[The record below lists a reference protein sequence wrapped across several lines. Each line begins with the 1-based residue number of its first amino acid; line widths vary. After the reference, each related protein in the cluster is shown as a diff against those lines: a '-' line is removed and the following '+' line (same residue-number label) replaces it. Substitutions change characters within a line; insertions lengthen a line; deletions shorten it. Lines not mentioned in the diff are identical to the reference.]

1 MNNSKKHK
9 QPSFKDFLDKLKS
22 NTVDEP
28 KQIGRFDERRYFLIV
43 TEGERTEPLYFNYFK
58 NYLPKKLLETIEVSG
73 EGDNTVNIVR
83 KAIELRNERN
93 LSLKPKFDE
102 VWAVFDKDDFQSS
115 RFNAAVSLANR
126 EGINSGHSNQS
137 FELWYVLHFQY
148 LTSALHRSDYIK
160 LLSKNLGFRYEKN
173 NPIVVEHLFKKCN
186 IKQAIHWAKKL
197 EELHTGKTPAQS
209 CPSTKVYEL
218 VEKLMSYCE
227 IEK

>member
-1 MNNSKKHK
+1 MSNSKKHK

-22 NTVDEP
+22 NTVHEP
-28 KQIGRFDERRYFLIV
+28 KQIGRFDERKYFLIV

-73 EGDNTVNIVR
+73 EGDNTMNIVK

-102 VWAVFDKDDFQSS
+102 VWAVFDKDDFPSS
-115 RFNAAVSLANR
+115 RFNTAVGLANR

-148 LTSALHRSDYIK
+148 LTSALHRRDYIK
-160 LLSKNLGFRYEKN
+160 LLTKSLRFKYEKN

-186 IKQAIHWAKKL
+186 VKQAIAWAKSL
-197 EELHTGKTPAQS
+197 EELHKGKTPAQS

>member
-1 MNNSKKHK
+1 MSISKKHK

-22 NTVDEP
+22 NTVHEP
-28 KQIGRFDERRYFLIV
+28 KQIGRFDERKYFLIV

-73 EGDNTVNIVR
+73 EGDNTMNIVK

-102 VWAVFDKDDFQSS
+102 VWAVFDKDDFPSS
-115 RFNAAVSLANR
+115 RFNTAVGLANR

-148 LTSALHRSDYIK
+148 LTSALHRRDYIK
-160 LLSKNLGFRYEKN
+160 LLTKSLRFKYEKN

-186 IKQAIHWAKKL
+186 VKQAIAWAKSL
-197 EELHTGKTPAQS
+197 EELHKGKTPAQS

>member
-1 MNNSKKHK
+1 MSNSKKHK
-9 QPSFKDFLDKLKS
+9 QPSFKDFLDKLIS

-28 KQIGRFDERRYFLIV
+28 KQIDKFDERKYFLIV

-102 VWAVFDKDDFQSS
+102 VWAVFDKDDFPSS
-115 RFNAAVSLANR
+115 RFNAAVGLANK

-148 LTSALHRSDYIK
+148 LTSALHRRDYIK
-160 LLSKNLGFRYEKN
+160 LLSKSLGFKYEKN
-173 NPIVVEHLFKKCN
+173 NPKVVEHLFMKCN
-186 IKQAIHWAKKL
+186 VKQAIAWAKSLEKL
-197 EELHTGKTPAQS
+197 HKGKTPAQS

-218 VEKLMSYCE
+218 VEKLMSYCG